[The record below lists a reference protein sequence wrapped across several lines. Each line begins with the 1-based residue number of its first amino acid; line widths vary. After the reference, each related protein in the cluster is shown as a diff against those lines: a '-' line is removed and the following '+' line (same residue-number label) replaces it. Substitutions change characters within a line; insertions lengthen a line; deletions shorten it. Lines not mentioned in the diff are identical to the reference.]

1 VRDPYDPNKHPR
13 ILDAEKG
20 DAKAAPDEKKKKK
33 EKKGAK
39 EAKMIV
45 ELKKRGDFMKPFLS
59 FYDPKAME
67 PCLGEKQL
75 IKVTQKITTE
85 VEIAIR

>member
-1 VRDPYDPNKHPR
+1 
-13 ILDAEKG
+13 
-20 DAKAAPDEKKKKK
+20 
-33 EKKGAK
+33 
-39 EAKMIV
+39 MIV